1 MLDKK
6 INNFLHPLLFRI
18 AKLIDKLKI
27 SANFITLLSFV
38 SGLTCFFN
46 IIGSNFIFA
55 LIFFFFNRLFDGLDG
70 AVARINGQSDLGA
83 FYDIIS
89 DFFFYAL
96 FPIGFIFHNL
106 ENSYSICFL
115 LLSFVST
122 QTTFLASAWIFEKN
136 KSKIL
141 LENKKSFFYI
151 GGLTEG
157 FETIVCFILMLIFND
172 LVYIIAYI
180 FGTLCFLTAL
190 FRIFYI
196 RNFFLK

>member
-1 MLDKK
+1 MIDKK
-6 INNFLHPLLFRI
+6 INDFLNPLLFCI
-18 AKLIDKLKI
+18 AKVISKLKI
-27 SANFITLLSFV
+27 SANFVTLLSFV
-38 SGLTCFFN
+38 SGLVCFFY
-46 IIGSNFIFA
+46 IINSNFTLA

-96 FPIGFIFHNL
+96 FPVGFIFHDL
-106 ENSYSICFL
+106 ENSYSIFFL

-122 QTTFLASAWIFEKN
+122 QTTFLASAWILEKY
-136 KSKIL
+136 KYIIL
-141 LENKKSFFYI
+141 LEYKKSFFYI

-157 FETIVCFILMLIFND
+157 FETIICFILMLIFND

-196 RNFFLK
+196 REMFLK

>member
-6 INNFLHPLLFRI
+6 INNFLNPFLFHI
-18 AKLIDKLKI
+18 AKNIHKLKI
-27 SANFITLLSFV
+27 SANFMTLLSFLT
-38 SGLTCFFN
+38 GLICFFY
-46 IIGSNFIFA
+46 IVDSNFILA

-96 FPIGFIFHNL
+96 FPVGFIFHNI
-106 ENSYSICFL
+106 ENAYSICFL

-122 QTTFLASAWIFEKN
+122 QTTFLASAWILEKN
-136 KSKIL
+136 KSIIL
-141 LENKKSFFYI
+141 LEYKKSFFYI

-157 FETIVCFILMLIFND
+157 FETIICFILMLIFND

-196 RNFFLK
+196 RKMFLK